1 MSAIGSG
8 QTPLPA
14 GLRLF
19 ASRPRRVGPA
29 DLYEGREGHLVLT
42 MLSKQT
48 AVYLLRHFGLI
59 EFVDA
64 ARFRWMVR
72 GDRIARQLFA
82 KRHGDTALPPS
93 DLAYD
98 AYGTLNWEFY
108 WVVGLGMAERLA
120 GLMREHTDGK
130 KVLEWGCGPA
140 RIIRHLPRVLGHE
153 WEIYGTDCNENTVRW
168 CSDNIPGISFY
179 QNDFGPP
186 LPFEA
191 AQFDCIYAISVFTH
205 LSQKMQRTW
214 MAELRRVLRPNGI
227 VIFSTQPDAARA
239 LLGPL
244 ERSAY
249 DSGELVVRGHV
260 IEGKRLFGAYHP
272 DRFVREQLLDRF
284 TIVDHERAYAGSH
297 FQQDLWIARK
307 Q

>member
-14 GLRLF
+14 GLQLF

-108 WVVGLGMAERLA
+108 WIVGLGMAERLA
-120 GLMREHTDGK
+120 GLMRETLTAK
-130 KVLEWGCGPA
+130 RYW
-140 RIIRHLPRVLGHE
+140 
-153 WEIYGTDCNENTVRW
+153 
-168 CSDNIPGISFY
+168 
-179 QNDFGPP
+179 
-186 LPFEA
+186 
-191 AQFDCIYAISVFTH
+191 
-205 LSQKMQRTW
+205 
-214 MAELRRVLRPNGI
+214 NG
-227 VIFSTQPDAARA
+227 DAAPRA
-239 LLGPL
+239 
-244 ERSAY
+244 SSDIA
-249 DSGELVVRGHV
+249 
-260 IEGKRLFGAYHP
+260 EGAW
-272 DRFVREQLLDRF
+272 
-284 TIVDHERAYAGSH
+284 A
-297 FQQDLWIARK
+297 
-307 Q
+307 